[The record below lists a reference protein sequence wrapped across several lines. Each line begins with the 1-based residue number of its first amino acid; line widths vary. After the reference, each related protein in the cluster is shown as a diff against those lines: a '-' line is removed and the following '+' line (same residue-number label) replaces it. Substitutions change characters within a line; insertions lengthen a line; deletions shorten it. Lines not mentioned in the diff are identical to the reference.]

1 MGGSGASN
9 PHLLCLLGLPPRPF
23 CLQIG
28 VTEPL
33 VHAERLF
40 GGFVL
45 IYLPQRD
52 GKVVWFGGCLQGRLR
67 GGEGNRV
74 LGWKSEGEWRCGKGP
89 AAPAGSHVLLRQG
102 QGPGAVGRAGQCPP
116 HLPGRLGGDERL
128 REGLVLACASLI
140 SL

>member
-1 MGGSGASN
+1 MGASN
-9 PHLLCLLGLPPRPF
+9 PHLLCLLGLSSPF
-23 CLQIG
+23 LFANRCDRAPG
-28 VTEPL
+28 TP
-33 VHAERLF
+33 ERLF

-74 LGWKSEGEWRCGKGP
+74 LGWKSDPEWRCGKGP

-102 QGPGAVGRAGQCPP
+102 QGPGAVGRAGQCLP